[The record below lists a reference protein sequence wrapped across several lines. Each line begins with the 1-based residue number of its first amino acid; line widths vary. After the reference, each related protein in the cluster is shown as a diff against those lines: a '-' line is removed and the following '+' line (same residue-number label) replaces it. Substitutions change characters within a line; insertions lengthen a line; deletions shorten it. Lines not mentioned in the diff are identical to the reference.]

1 MIALLNRFAAFPNG
15 MFDFNASHD
24 GRFGW
29 FLLTWHPEDDP
40 VLEEIQT
47 KIKLDIRN
55 SALGQTSKVEI
66 ETWLKTF
73 FMDYHWKLHA
83 VFRKTNL
90 KEKGI
95 SLFLAVMFD
104 HELFII
110 EFGRMLSGVCDK
122 VSIEPVG
129 RSWTNFHVKS
139 LDEMAL
145 LGMSEKDISVKP
157 KRFLLP
163 ENQCFIALPSAFTEK
178 LQQQDYDCATLDT
191 ILQSI
196 FEDTNGC
203 YFILDGKAKLTVKK
217 HPRLRRFQ
225 LSALVIIL
233 ISVSAII
240 YMQFGNRWLES
251 TGRKLKLILNS
262 KSRLSVDQLPQ
273 YLNTQSANLKKQ
285 LQRIERIANQPARNI
300 KLARTWQTDL
310 NFLIT
315 AAPAF
320 DINNIYIAS
329 ENKLLAFDKA
339 TKKLVWSKVLD
350 ANITEITAIRGNL
363 IVFLENQTMVCL
375 KNGNQISWTKPLTDR
390 LQGKLPLAPF
400 EINTQDEPRIYGSIL
415 IVPMQKGIYINDVYS
430 GELYS
435 SIEFERRL
443 QYLSGYDAFNNCFYA
458 VVADQILCISLE
470 ITS

>member
-1 MIALLNRFAAFPNG
+1 MIALLNRFEAFPNG

-29 FLLTWHPEDDP
+29 FLLTWHPEADP

-66 ETWLKTF
+66 ENWLKTF
-73 FMDYHWKLHA
+73 FVDYHWKLHA

-104 HELFII
+104 HELFIV

-122 VSIEPVG
+122 DSIEPVG

-145 LGMSEKDISVKP
+145 LGMSEKDITVKP

-163 ENQCFIALPSAFTEK
+163 ENQRFIALPSVFTEA
-178 LQQQDYDCATLDT
+178 LQKHDYDCATLDT
-191 ILQSI
+191 IMQSI
-196 FEDTNGC
+196 FEDSNGC
-203 YFILDGKAKLTVKK
+203 YCILDGKPKLTVKK

-225 LSALVIIL
+225 LSAIIVIL
-233 ISVSAII
+233 ISILAVI

-251 TGRKLKLILNS
+251 TGRKLKLILSS
-262 KSRLSVDQLPQ
+262 KSRLSVEQLPQ

-285 LQRIERIANQPARNI
+285 LQMIERIANQPARHI
-300 KLARTWQTDL
+300 ALARTWQTNL
-310 NFLIT
+310 NFLVT

-320 DINNIYIAS
+320 DLSNIYIAS
-329 ENKLLAFDKA
+329 ENKLLAFDKT

-350 ANITEITAIRGNL
+350 ANITEVSAIRGNL

-375 KNGNQISWTKPLTDR
+375 RNGNEISWEKPFNDK
-390 LQGKLPLAPF
+390 LQGKLSLAPF
-400 EINTQDEPRIYGSIL
+400 EINAQDDPRIFGSIL
-415 IVPMQKGIYINDVYS
+415 IVPMQSGIYIYDVYS
-430 GELYS
+430 GEMYS
-435 SIEFERRL
+435 VIEFERKL
-443 QYLSGYDAFNNCFYA
+443 QFLSSYDAFDNCFYA
-458 VVADQILCISLE
+458 VVADEVLCISLE
-470 ITS
+470 ITN